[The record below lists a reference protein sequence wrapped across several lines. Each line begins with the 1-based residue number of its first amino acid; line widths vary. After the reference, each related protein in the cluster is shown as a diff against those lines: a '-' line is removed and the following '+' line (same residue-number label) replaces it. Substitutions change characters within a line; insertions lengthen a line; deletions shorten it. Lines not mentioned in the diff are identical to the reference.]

1 MRYFIE
7 LAYNGKAY
15 FGWQFQPDAVSVQET
30 LERALYVLL
39 QQPTPVTGAG
49 RTDTGVHASR
59 YYAHFDAEEISDGK
73 SLVYKL
79 NSILP
84 EDIAVY
90 GIFKVP
96 DNAHA
101 RFDALSR
108 SYKYNV
114 IQRKDPFLVDSSHFV
129 KNTLDVDRMNR
140 AADLLKNY
148 TDFKCFSKSK
158 TDVKTYN
165 CKISEVYWEKTDD
178 LLTFHISADRFL
190 RNMVRA
196 IVGTL
201 LDIGL
206 HKIQVEDLHH
216 IIESRD
222 RQQAGTSVP
231 AKALFLTGITYPGSI
246 VSK

>member
-30 LERALYVLL
+30 LEKALYVLL

-59 YYAHFDAEEISDGK
+59 YFAHFETDEIINREP
-73 SLVYKL
+73 LIYKL

-90 GIFKVP
+90 DVFRVP
-96 DNAHA
+96 DDAHA
-101 RFDALSR
+101 RFDALTR
-108 SYKYNV
+108 SYNYNV
-114 IQRKDPFLVDSSHFV
+114 IQRKDPFRVDRFHYV
-129 KNTLDVDRMNR
+129 KNKLDVDRMNR
-140 AADLLKNY
+140 AAALLKNY
-148 TDFKCFSKSK
+148 TDFKSFSKSK

-165 CKISEVYWEKTDD
+165 CKITEAYWEREGE
-178 LLTFHISADRFL
+178 LLTFHITANRFL

-206 HKIQVEDLHH
+206 HKLELEDLHK

-222 RQQAGTSVP
+222 RQKAGTSVP

-246 VSK
+246 VRK